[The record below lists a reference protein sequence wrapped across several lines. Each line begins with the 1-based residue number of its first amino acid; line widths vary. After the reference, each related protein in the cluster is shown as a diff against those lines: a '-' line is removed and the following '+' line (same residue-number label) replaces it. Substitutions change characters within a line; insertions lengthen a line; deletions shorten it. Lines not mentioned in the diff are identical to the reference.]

1 MNITAALQS
10 YGMEMSKPLPE
21 ATGNTGGKPDKAN
34 AKTHAGETDNTV
46 HLSAQGKTLS
56 GLPPLILPTRE
67 NVQKLSA
74 ALSDSLNELLSG
86 AGISPEPAV
95 EFDVNSY
102 TGKVSVKDNRPDAQK
117 LAKLLK
123 ENPDIELQIHNIAGI
138 SSHVVAIGQAME
150 ARASRN
156 ALAQYAYIHGIQ
168 TEAVNFSLIFNG
180 KNVQINAD
188 GAAWLS
194 SDAH

>member
-1 MNITAALQS
+1 MNINAALQS

-34 AKTHAGETDNTV
+34 AKTHSGETDNTV
-46 HLSAQGKTLS
+46 HLSVQGKTIS

-74 ALSDSLNELLSG
+74 ALSDSLNELLSE

-102 TGKVSVKDNRPDAQK
+102 TGKVSVKESRPDAQK
-117 LAKLLK
+117 IAELLK
-123 ENPDIELQIHNIAGI
+123 KNPDIELQIHNIAAI
-138 SSHVVAIGQAME
+138 SSHVVAIAQAMG
-150 ARASRN
+150 ARSAQNAAAKYASIYN
-156 ALAQYAYIHGIQ
+156 EQNKV
-168 TEAVNFSLIFNG
+168 TDFSLIFNG
-180 KNVQINAD
+180 ANVQVNAN
-188 GAAWLS
+188 GAAWLTS
-194 SDAH
+194 KAH